1 MKNQIKILADKQIKM
16 TLLSIH
22 FKLILISFLSVFFF
36 DISLLHAG
44 TFKIVSYNVE
54 NLFDLVK
61 SGTEY
66 EAYIPNTRHGWNRE
80 MASIK
85 TANIAKVIKDLK
97 ADVVVLQEIESKQAL
112 MALNDRLKE
121 TGRNYPYIH
130 IATGKR
136 TPVTCAILSVFPIIE
151 KKEMEVDD
159 ERLRDILKVTLDIHG
174 NPMVLFVNHWK
185 SKRGPESMRIT
196 SAKVLRQAMDTLNTD
211 ADFILIGDFNS
222 NYNEY
227 KTFLNK
233 KKLNDTNGITG
244 INHILNTIKDA
255 EMVSETI
262 LTNQSENR
270 YMYNLWLEVRKYRRW
285 SYNFFG
291 KKGTP
296 DNMIL
301 SKGLYDDHGISYID
315 NSFYKFHPN
324 YLFKDR
330 AIYRWQIAQKGK
342 GRHLGNG
349 YSDHL
354 PIFAYFSTDPFQFKT
369 NTRISDDFGSSKVR
383 SIIRLDLNA
392 ASQEA
397 LKSISGIGSVLS
409 ERIVAGRPYG
419 SVDDLIKINGI
430 GPQKLKQFRIH
441 FFIK

>member
-1 MKNQIKILADKQIKM
+1 
-16 TLLSIH
+16 
-22 FKLILISFLSVFFF
+22 
-36 DISLLHAG
+36 
-44 TFKIVSYNVE
+44 
-54 NLFDLVK
+54 
-61 SGTEY
+61 
-66 EAYIPNTRHGWNRE
+66 
-80 MASIK
+80 
-85 TANIAKVIKDLK
+85 
-97 ADVVVLQEIESKQAL
+97 
-112 MALNDRLKE
+112 
-121 TGRNYPYIH
+121 
-130 IATGKR
+130 
-136 TPVTCAILSVFPIIE
+136 
-151 KKEMEVDD
+151 
-159 ERLRDILKVTLDIHG
+159 
-174 NPMVLFVNHWK
+174 
-185 SKRGPESMRIT
+185 MRIT
-196 SAKVLRQAMDTLNTD
+196 SAKVLRQAMDTLKTD

-227 KTFLNK
+227 KTFRNK

-324 YLFKDR
+324 YLFKDK
-330 AIYRWQIAQKGK
+330 AIYRWQIARKGK
-342 GRHLGNG
+342 GRHLGGG

-369 NTRISDDFGSSKVR
+369 NTRISDDSGSSKVR
-383 SIIRLDLNA
+383 SIVRLDLNA
-392 ASQEA
+392 TSQEA

-409 ERIVAGRPYG
+409 ERIIAGRPYG
-419 SVDDLIKINGI
+419 SVDDLIKIKGI